1 MIFKTIVAII
11 IIMGI
16 FFLCVGLIDG
26 NRFKV
31 VEETFQLEKI
41 SKDFR
46 FVLLSDLHNKVYGK
60 KNEKVIEEIRK
71 TNPDFIVIA
80 GDLITSH
87 VHEETTTAVE
97 LLNELVKICPV
108 YYGMGNHETKMR
120 VRPDEFG
127 DKYEKYMTEVAQTKT
142 KILRNEG
149 IMLPKYHV
157 KITGLELERYYFSKF
172 KKRELSQEKLEEYL
186 GKADNEYCNL
196 LIAHHPDYFEDYVKW
211 GADLVL
217 SGHVHGGIMRLP
229 VLGGVISPSYELFPK
244 YDGGIFKS
252 GKAIMLLGR
261 GMGAHTIPLRF
272 FNPAELYVVNCLHK

>member
-31 VEETFQLEKI
+31 IEETLQLEKI

-60 KNEKVIEEIRK
+60 KNEKVIQEIRK
-71 TNPDFIVIA
+71 ANPDFIVIA

-108 YYGMGNHETKMR
+108 Y
-120 VRPDEFG
+120 
-127 DKYEKYMTEVAQTKT
+127 
-142 KILRNEG
+142 
-149 IMLPKYHV
+149 
-157 KITGLELERYYFSKF
+157 
-172 KKRELSQEKLEEYL
+172 
-186 GKADNEYCNL
+186 
-196 LIAHHPDYFEDYVKW
+196 
-211 GADLVL
+211 
-217 SGHVHGGIMRLP
+217 
-229 VLGGVISPSYELFPK
+229 
-244 YDGGIFKS
+244 
-252 GKAIMLLGR
+252 
-261 GMGAHTIPLRF
+261 
-272 FNPAELYVVNCLHK
+272 